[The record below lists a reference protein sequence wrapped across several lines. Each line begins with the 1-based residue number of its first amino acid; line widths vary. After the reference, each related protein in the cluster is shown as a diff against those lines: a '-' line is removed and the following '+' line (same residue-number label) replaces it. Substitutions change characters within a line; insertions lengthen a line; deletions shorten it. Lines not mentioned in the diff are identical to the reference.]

1 MMKKKKKASPSHFDF
16 GMGSN
21 QEEVL
26 KEVVA
31 PPFLEERMIEKQK
44 KETFA
49 AKSAEGVGTICHS
62 KCCCQFRR
70 VELMLI
76 GRCRC
81 TYRKNLLVEMIVVNF
96 RQHHH

>member
-1 MMKKKKKASPSHFDF
+1 
-16 GMGSN
+16 
-21 QEEVL
+21 
-26 KEVVA
+26 
-31 PPFLEERMIEKQK
+31 MIEKKK

-49 AKSAEGVGTICHS
+49 VKSVEGVGTICHS

-81 TYRKNLLVEMIVVNF
+81 TYRKSLLVEMIVVNF
-96 RQHHH
+96 RQQHHWDRNVVAIVADHLVTS